1 MNTQQVVTSKTAMKY
16 LKQLAIIFL
25 FCLAGEAISFLLPF
39 TFPSTIISLLLM
51 LVCLLCKIIKED
63 TIKDVS
69 DFLLMNMAFFFIP
82 AGVEIIEHFAL
93 IRSVLIPFIIIAI
106 VSTIAVMLVSAGA
119 VALALKAERRFH
131 K

>member
-1 MNTQQVVTSKTAMKY
+1 MKY
-16 LKQLAIIFL
+16 LKQLAIVFL
-25 FCLAGEAISFLLPF
+25 FCLAGEAISFFLPF

-51 LVCLLCKIIKED
+51 LVCLLCKVIKED
-63 TIKDVS
+63 TIKDTS
-69 DFLLMNMAFFFIP
+69 DFLLANMAFFFIP

-93 IRSVLIPFIIIAI
+93 IRSVLIPFILIAI

-119 VALALKAERRFH
+119 VTLALKAERRFR